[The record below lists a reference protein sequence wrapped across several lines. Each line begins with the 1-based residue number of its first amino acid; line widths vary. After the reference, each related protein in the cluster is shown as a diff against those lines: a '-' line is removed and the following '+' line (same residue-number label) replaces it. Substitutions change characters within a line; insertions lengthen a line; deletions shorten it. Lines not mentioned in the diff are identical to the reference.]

1 MGCQACRQAEPEA
14 NFPLMD
20 TDIKNLDKQ
29 TFTTIVKKE
38 DYDKFIH
45 IFENKLPTFGNYF
58 GSDFNTL
65 ISPKIQE
72 YMTEH
77 PLLIKESLLENIDN
91 YEIKPIEF
99 TNGNVYQGGWS
110 RDMRMEGQG
119 KYFLKEDGVLAEGIW
134 KEGNLIYSRVFIPKD
149 NEVFDIYEG
158 QIKNS
163 TFNGKGKLILSN
175 GIIYEGD
182 FEDGERNGNGKIFYN
197 DGTVYEGQIEKTDL
211 KGKGKMTWKNGYE
224 YEGDFDKNKLSGNG
238 ILKGPS
244 GDIYEGE
251 FLNNLFNG
259 EGKYIYQNGNSYEGQ
274 FLYGLKKGKGI
285 YKCVNSFEYEGDWDN
300 DYPCGVG
307 KLSNWDNTGIIK
319 STWRYGKIME
329 EPIYEKGTIENFEG
343 IDFNIVPDKMML
355 SIKNLTNI
363 ENTETQSTQFK
374 LGTTP
379 SFLDD

>member
-14 NFPLMD
+14 NFPLIE

-29 TFTTIVKKE
+29 TFTTAEKKE
-38 DYDKFIH
+38 EYNKFIS

-77 PLLIKESLLENIDN
+77 PLLINESLLENIDN
-91 YEIKPIEF
+91 YEIKPVEF

-110 RDMRMEGQG
+110 REMRMEGQG

-134 KEGNLIYSRVFIPKD
+134 KEGNLIYARVFIPKD
-149 NEVFDIYEG
+149 NDVFDVYEG
-158 QIKNS
+158 QMKNS

-224 YEGDFDKNKLSGNG
+224 YEGDFDWNKLSGNG

-244 GDIYEGE
+244 MDIYEGE

-259 EGKYIYQNGNSYEGQ
+259 KGKYIYQNGNSYEGQ

-285 YKCVNSFEYEGDWDN
+285 YKCVNSFEYDGDWDN

-329 EPIYEKGTIENFEG
+329 EPIYEKGTIENFEN
-343 IDFNIVPDKMML
+343 IDFNIVPDKMTL

>member
-14 NFPLMD
+14 NFPLIE

-29 TFTTIVKKE
+29 TFTTAEKKE
-38 DYDKFIH
+38 EYNKFII

-77 PLLIKESLLENIDN
+77 PLLINESLLENIDN
-91 YEIKPIEF
+91 YEIKPVEF

-110 RDMRMEGQG
+110 REMRMEGQG

-134 KEGNLIYSRVFIPKD
+134 KEGNLIYARVFIPKD
-149 NEVFDIYEG
+149 NDVFDVYEG
-158 QIKNS
+158 QMKNS

-224 YEGDFDKNKLSGNG
+224 YEGDFDRNKLSGNG

-244 GDIYEGE
+244 MDIYEGE

-259 EGKYIYQNGNSYEGQ
+259 KGKYIYQNGNSYEGQ

-285 YKCVNSFEYEGDWDN
+285 YKCVNSFEYDGDWDN

-329 EPIYEKGTIENFEG
+329 EPIYEKGTIENFEN
-343 IDFNIVPDKMML
+343 IDFNIVPDKMTL

>member
-14 NFPLMD
+14 NFPLIE

-29 TFTTIVKKE
+29 TFTTAEKKE
-38 DYDKFIH
+38 EYNKFIS

-77 PLLIKESLLENIDN
+77 PLLINESLLENIDN
-91 YEIKPIEF
+91 YEIKPVEF

-110 RDMRMEGQG
+110 REMRMEGQG

-134 KEGNLIYSRVFIPKD
+134 KEGNLIYARVFIPKD
-149 NEVFDIYEG
+149 NDVFDVYEG
-158 QIKNS
+158 QMKNS

-224 YEGDFDKNKLSGNG
+224 YEGDFDRNKLSGNG

-244 GDIYEGE
+244 MDIYEGE

-259 EGKYIYQNGNSYEGQ
+259 KGKYIYQNGNSYEGQ

-285 YKCVNSFEYEGDWDN
+285 YKCVNSFEYDGDWDN

-329 EPIYEKGTIENFEG
+329 EPIYEKGTIENFEN
-343 IDFNIVPDKMML
+343 IDFNIVPDKMTL